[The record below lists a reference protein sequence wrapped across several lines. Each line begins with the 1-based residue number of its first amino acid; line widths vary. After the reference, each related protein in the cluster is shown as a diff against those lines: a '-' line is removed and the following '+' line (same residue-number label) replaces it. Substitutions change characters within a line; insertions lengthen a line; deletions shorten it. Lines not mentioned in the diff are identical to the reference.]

1 MPRPRRCRW
10 IRFEPR
16 CLSFGPEKRMVDL
29 EDAILTKEQKVIILT
44 KDELEAI
51 RLHDLEG
58 IEQKKA
64 AKKMK
69 ISQPTFHRT
78 LVEARKKIAD
88 ALVNGKSIRIEGG
101 NIKMLQDTSFGRG
114 QGGAGRGRGMGRMGN
129 PPTECVCP
137 KCGYKEPKVRGIRCI
152 NKKCPKC
159 GTMLVG
165 GN

>member
-10 IRFEPR
+10 IRFEPGITYFKPIGIR
-16 CLSFGPEKRMVDL
+16 LIDL
-29 EDAILTKEQKVIILT
+29 EETILG

-51 RLHDLEG
+51 RLHDYKG

-69 ISQPTFHRT
+69 VSQPTFHRI
-78 LVEARKKIAD
+78 LIEARKKIAD

-101 NIKMLQDTSFGRG
+101 NIKMLQDFGRG
-114 QGGAGRGRGMGRMGN
+114 QGAGRGRRVGGRGLGRMGQ

-137 KCGYKEPKVRGIRCI
+137 KCGYKEPKVRGVPCRS
-152 NKKCPKC
+152 KTCPTCKIPLI
-159 GTMLVG
+159 GQ
-165 GN
+165 